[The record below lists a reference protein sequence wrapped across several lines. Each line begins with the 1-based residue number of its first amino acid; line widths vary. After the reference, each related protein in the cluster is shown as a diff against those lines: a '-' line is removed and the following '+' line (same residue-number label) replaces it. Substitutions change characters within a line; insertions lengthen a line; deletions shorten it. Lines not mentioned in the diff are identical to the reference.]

1 MGSFVARKTIGSARR
16 ERTRIEVT
24 ASNAVSGIIIPAH
37 VSQNN
42 LKQFKPIILTSVSFG
57 IYLNFSTFFFLI
69 LKKESLT
76 LV

>member
-16 ERTRIEVT
+16 ERTRIEVI